1 MPIYDFKCKSCGY
14 ITELMRKVSDAN
26 ITACPQCKQGTF
38 EKMLS
43 APSFQL
49 TGSGWYATDFK
60 TKTKTSAEPASA
72 ESKSEAPAPASCAPG
87 CACH

>member
-14 ITELMRKVSDAN
+14 ITELMRKASDAN
-26 ITACPQCKQGTF
+26 ITACPQCSQETF

-60 TKTKTSAEPASA
+60 SKNKPSVEPAGA
-72 ESKSEAPAPASCAPG
+72 EAKSEPAVPASCAPG